1 MVKLLVATHNQ
12 GKLSEYQALL
22 SGSNVELVSLAT
34 LEIDDEINET
44 GTSFHENA
52 YLKARGYSDLSG
64 MTTLS
69 DDSGLEVDAL
79 NGSPGIY
86 SARYGNGMCVSD
98 QDRVELL
105 LKNLIEIPWT
115 KRTARFRCV
124 IAICKDNVLIASVVG
139 SIAGMI
145 QYRPHGENGFGYDP
159 VFYLPSH
166 KKTLAQL
173 NVEDKNLISHRSDA
187 LRKVSYAISCL

>member
-12 GKLSEYQALL
+12 GKLSEYRALL
-22 SGSNVELVSLAT
+22 SDSDVELVSLAT
-34 LEIDDEINET
+34 LEINDEINET
-44 GTSFHENA
+44 GSSFHENA

-79 NGSPGIY
+79 DGSPGIY
-86 SARYGNGMCVSD
+86 SARYGDGLCVSD

-105 LKNLIEIPWT
+105 LKNLIEVPWA

-124 IAICKDNVLIASVVG
+124 IAICKDNVLRASVVG